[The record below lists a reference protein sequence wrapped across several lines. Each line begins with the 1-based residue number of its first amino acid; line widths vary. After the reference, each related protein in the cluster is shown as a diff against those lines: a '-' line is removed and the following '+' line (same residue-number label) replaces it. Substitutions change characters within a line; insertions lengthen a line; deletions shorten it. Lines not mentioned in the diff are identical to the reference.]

1 MFFFGRN
8 KFKKIKRE
16 DIVDAICEIN
26 KQQDELERSIIDKSS
41 RIKELMEK
49 GKSEQ
54 NRDMRLFYAKK
65 ISAMQAEIRR
75 DTKRNMY
82 LMQNVKNLDNLK
94 AAIDDN
100 AFIANNTKL
109 PLNKLLNNPAE
120 LNKFLQDVLST
131 KNEAEQS
138 LVDANQAFED
148 YEKATEE
155 RSEIYGVSESDDDLL
170 AMFETED
177 QLDSEAG
184 RVSEPAV
191 ATPKKEA
198 QTDV

>member
-16 DIVDAICEIN
+16 DVVDAICDLN
-26 KQQDELERSIIDKSS
+26 KQQDELERGIIEKND

-49 GKSEQ
+49 GKTEQ

-65 ISAMQAEIRR
+65 ISAMQNEIKR

-100 AFIANNTKL
+100 AFITNNTKL

-120 LNKFLQDVLST
+120 LNRFLQDVLAG
-131 KNEAEQS
+131 KNEAEQNM
-138 LVDANQAFED
+138 LDVNQAFDD
-148 YEKATEE
+148 YDKAIEE
-155 RSEIYGVSESDDDLL
+155 RSEIYGVSETDDELL

-177 QLDSEAG
+177 QLDAEAG
-184 RVSEPAV
+184 KTREAAKAEPKAAESEV
-191 ATPKKEA
+191 
-198 QTDV
+198 